1 MQCSI
6 MSKILQILQTF
17 SIILSSNAWP
27 GLSLELDDSIV
38 ENQGW
43 YNWIALLFLKVTI
56 LDVYICPYQ
65 SDNSNTTTVVVY
77 ENEQPIFHFFVN

>member
-17 SIILSSNAWP
+17 SIILSSYALP
-27 GLSLELDDSIV
+27 GLSLEQEDCIV
-38 ENQGW
+38 KNQVC
-43 YNWIALLFLKVTI
+43 YNCIALLFLKVTI

-65 SDNSNTTTVVVY
+65 SDNSSTTTVVVD
-77 ENEQPIFHFFVN
+77 EDEQLIFHFLVN